1 MTNAKGLYLRPFP
14 FITVTGFLA
23 CVGVLA
29 FAGVISRSEGAPAET
44 GLNAFAGRETL
55 LVVGIK
61 DHLSRGERVWFR
73 VTKERR
79 TIASGTA
86 RSGSAGRIDLPVQLP
101 GMKPGVA
108 LPFEIELRA
117 DSEQGRLMRGGTLW
131 AFSEQPFDPEH
142 KLSASRTVVLYDP
155 EGRTEVALR
164 SISLACDTLDKP
176 ASLEGVTNAV
186 IVVGE
191 GVSLESERGLV
202 DLLADAVAR
211 GNRVLL
217 LAPRD
222 GQLKPPSAWRVLL
235 AGDAQD
241 VLRVTAAS
249 TVPYKLKLKEWPPDG
264 RAVQMRFHLTAER
277 DEAIFTVSPDA
288 GCEAIGWDDV
298 ASGGCFRSCGL
309 GIIAK
314 WNQTPAARWLFVELV
329 ERLANKE

>member
-1 MTNAKGLYLRPFP
+1 MSA
-14 FITVTGFLA
+14 
-23 CVGVLA
+23 
-29 FAGVISRSEGAPAET
+29 
-44 GLNAFAGRETL
+44 
-55 LVVGIK
+55 
-61 DHLSRGERVWFR
+61 GERVWFR

-79 TIASGTA
+79 TITSGTA
-86 RSGSAGRIDLPVQLP
+86 RSGPNGRIDLPVQLP

-108 LPFEIELRA
+108 LSFDLDLRA
-117 DSEQGRLMRGGTLW
+117 DSEQGRLLESGVLW

-142 KLSASRTVVLYDP
+142 KLSASLTLLLYDP
-155 EGRTEVALR
+155 EGHTEKALR

-191 GVSLESERGLV
+191 GVSLESERGLL
-202 DLLADAVAR
+202 DLLAAAVAR

-241 VLRVTAAS
+241 VLRKPAAS
-249 TVPYKLKLKEWPPDG
+249 TGSYKLNLKEWPPDG
-264 RAVQMRFHLTAER
+264 RAVQMRFQLTAER
-277 DEAIFTVSPDA
+277 DEAVFTVSPDA
-288 GCEAIGWDDV
+288 GCEAIGWDDA

-309 GIIAK
+309 GIISK
-314 WNQTPAARWLFVELV
+314 WNQTPAARWLLAELV